1 MSWILLFAGFV
12 LLVLGGDWLVRGASN
27 LALRLG
33 ISPLVIGLTVVAF
46 GTSAPEL
53 AATIASSLQGAPDLG
68 IGNVLGSNVANV
80 GLILGASAALAP
92 IATNT
97 SFLQRDVPL
106 AIGTML
112 LLVPLTLDGRLG
124 RIDGLILLAILAAYL
139 TYLVRFDPDAIN
151 EEVPES
157 PGERPPLAPAI
168 GRVLVGLAF
177 LVLGAD
183 LVVRGGVEI
192 AAQLGVP
199 ERIVGLTLVAFGTS
213 LPELATSIAAAARRQ
228 GDMILGNI
236 AGSNLFNVL
245 AVLGVTASGTTL
257 PVRLGDVTIDL
268 LVAVG
273 FSAFLLP
280 VMAARGNL
288 GRTAGVVLLTGYLTY
303 MILLFVT

>member
-1 MSWILLFAGFV
+1 VSWILLFAGFV

>member
-1 MSWILLFAGFV
+1 
-12 LLVLGGDWLVRGASN
+12 
-27 LALRLG
+27 
-33 ISPLVIGLTVVAF
+33 
-46 GTSAPEL
+46 
-53 AATIASSLQGAPDLG
+53 
-68 IGNVLGSNVANV
+68 
-80 GLILGASAALAP
+80 
-92 IATNT
+92 
-97 SFLQRDVPL
+97 
-106 AIGTML
+106 ML

-157 PGERPPLAPAI
+157 AGERPPLVPAI
-168 GRVLVGLAF
+168 GRVLVGLSF

-257 PVRLGDVTIDL
+257 PVRLGDITIDL

-303 MILLFVT
+303 VILLFVT

>member
-1 MSWILLFAGFV
+1 VSWILLLAGFV

-97 SFLQRDVPL
+97 TFLQRDVPL

-157 PGERPPLAPAI
+157 AGESPPLVPAI
-168 GRVLVGLAF
+168 GRVLVGLSF

-257 PVRLGDVTIDL
+257 PVQLGDITIDL